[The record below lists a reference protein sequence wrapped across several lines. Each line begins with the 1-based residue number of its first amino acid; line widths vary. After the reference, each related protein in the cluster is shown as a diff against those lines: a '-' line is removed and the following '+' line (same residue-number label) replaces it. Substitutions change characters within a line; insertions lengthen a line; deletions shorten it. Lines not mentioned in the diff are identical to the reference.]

1 MNIIKLDNEHS
12 FAIENLDKQVRLVV
26 YNNGVENVC
35 RKSTIKNI
43 VTFIQ
48 SGEDHL
54 FKGRLQL
61 NKGPRGISVVV
72 KGAVVG
78 EISPEDFINCLEGAG
93 KRTQN
98 PLVIRR
104 D

>member
-35 RKSTIKNI
+35 RKSTIKSI
-43 VTFIQ
+43 EAFIQ

-61 NKGPRGISVVV
+61 NKRSGGISVVV

-78 EISPEDFINCLEGAG
+78 EIPFKNFINCLEDAKNG
-93 KRTQN
+93 
-98 PLVIRR
+98 I
-104 D
+104 

>member
-12 FAIENLDKQVRLVV
+12 FAVENLDKQVRLVV

-35 RKSTIKNI
+35 RKSTIKSI
-43 VTFIQ
+43 EAFIQ

-61 NKGPRGISVVV
+61 NKRPGGISVVV
-72 KGAVVG
+72 KGVVVG
-78 EISPEDFINCLEGAG
+78 EISREDLLNCLEDAG
-93 KRTQN
+93 KR
-98 PLVIRR
+98 IH
-104 D
+104 DHY

>member
-43 VTFIQ
+43 ATFIQ
-48 SGEDHL
+48 SGENHL

-61 NKGPRGISVVV
+61 NKRPGGISVVV

-78 EISPEDFINCLEGAG
+78 EIPSNDFMNCLEDAKNG
-93 KRTQN
+93 
-98 PLVIRR
+98 I
-104 D
+104 